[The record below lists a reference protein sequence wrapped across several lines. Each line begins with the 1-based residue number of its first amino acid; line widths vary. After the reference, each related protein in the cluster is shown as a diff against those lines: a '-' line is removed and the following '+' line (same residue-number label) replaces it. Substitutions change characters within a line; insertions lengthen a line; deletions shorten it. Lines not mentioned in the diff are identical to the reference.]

1 MNLTELTHPALA
13 GQDSRLVRWELFVFS
28 DVRDVL
34 PTPRRDTVVVA
45 HRGPARTEEWL
56 FGRAADFEE
65 HADGLRR
72 WIVETASPTLRS
84 RVRLVK

>member
-13 GQDSRLVRWELFVFS
+13 AHDPRVVRWELFVFS

-45 HRGPARTEEWL
+45 HRGPARKNDWI
-56 FGRAADFEE
+56 AA
-65 HADGLRR
+65 L
-72 WIVETASPTLRS
+72 WTAGMLDEQQAPDAAA
-84 RVRLVK
+84 

>member
-56 FGRAADFEE
+56 AALGVGEMLDERP
-65 HADGLRR
+65 APD
-72 WIVETASPTLRS
+72 AAA
-84 RVRLVK
+84 

>member
-1 MNLTELTHPALA
+1 VNLTELTHPALA
-13 GQDSRLVRWELFVFS
+13 REDGRLVRWELFVFS

-56 FGRAADFEE
+56 AA
-65 HADGLRR
+65 LRLAGMLDER
-72 WIVETASPTLRS
+72 PAPDAAA
-84 RVRLVK
+84 